1 MTDQAT
7 RLQAHP
13 PERTADRDGLPRRW
27 TVDRLACASTRLM
40 DILEHGSPAVGD
52 LKDAVE
58 VLRAQRDLLEQHY
71 LTPDRAHEAS
81 QGAYLQTQHLEW
93 QASNNPDPNRRRELL
108 NRASAALSAGD
119 QLRGLSRSR

>member
-1 MTDQAT
+1 M
-7 RLQAHP
+7 P
-13 PERTADRDGLPRRW
+13 IRW
-27 TVDRLACASTRLM
+27 TVDRLARAATRLM
-40 DILEHGSPAVGD
+40 DALEHGSTSADD

-108 NRASAALSAGD
+108 HQASAALSAGD
-119 QLRGLSRSR
+119 QLRGLSSSR